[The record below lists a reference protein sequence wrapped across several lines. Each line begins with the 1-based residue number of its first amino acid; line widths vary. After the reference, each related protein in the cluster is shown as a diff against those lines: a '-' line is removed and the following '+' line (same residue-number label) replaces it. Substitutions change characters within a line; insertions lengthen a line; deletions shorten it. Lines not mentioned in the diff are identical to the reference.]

1 MASSS
6 DHSAPEG
13 AHCAEHRERP
23 AQFTRPRCGAYACA
37 ACFHPSIE
45 RCQACLAIDPTA
57 AVPKLPWEQPD
68 KSALARYFGTLLSA
82 LSPLRTAPAFAHDDV
97 PSALRFMLRSALPLA
112 LLAGVIP
119 YTRTLMF
126 EGNFAV
132 RIIGQPSGAEI
143 ALDVVRA
150 MLAQVALTGAQ
161 LLALLLPFA
170 SLVRAYA
177 PARRHAALRVLLYR
191 IWLLPA
197 ALVLYYAVVW
207 MMPTPDAATLQQAPP
222 LTWVLVLGVRLLG
235 SVLLMMAMG
244 GTARMACGLS
254 PLLATVVVLV
264 PVLLLALVEPAA
276 TVGVERVLPTLQS
289 QPESATPP

>member
-1 MASSS
+1 MASPP

-23 AQFTRPRCGAYACA
+23 AQFTCPRCGAYACA

-57 AVPKLPWEQPD
+57 AVPKLSWEQEGKP
-68 KSALARYFGTLLSA
+68 ALARYFGTLASA

-97 PSALRFMLRSALPLA
+97 PSAMRFMLRSALPMA
-112 LLAGVIP
+112 MLAGVIP

-132 RIIGQPSGAEI
+132 RVIGDPSDVGI
-143 ALDVVRA
+143 ALDVLRA
-150 MLAQVALTGAQ
+150 MLAQVLLTAAQ

-191 IWLLPA
+191 IWLLPG
-197 ALVLYYAVVW
+197 ALLLFYAVVW
-207 MMPTPDAATLQQAPP
+207 MLPTPDPAAMREAPP

-244 GTARMACGLS
+244 GAARMACGLS
-254 PLLATVVVLV
+254 PLLSAVVVLV
-264 PVLLLALVEPAA
+264 PVLLLALVEPLA
-276 TVGVERVLPTLQS
+276 TVGIERLLPTLQTQAEPDVQS
-289 QPESATPP
+289 